1 MAEARPSLKRF
12 ADGKKRC
19 GWLGEDKLYVD
30 YHDREWGVPLKDERA
45 LFELLCLEGQ
55 QAGLSWFIVLRK
67 RENYRKAFAKFDPK
81 KIARFGAKDVERL
94 VKDEGIIRHRGKIE
108 AIIANAK
115 AVLALHQ
122 QGTSLSELVWGMV
135 GGKQQHNKIKSLKD
149 IPTQTEASTA
159 LSKALLAAGF
169 KFVGPT
175 TCYAFM
181 QAAGL
186 VDDHVKGCL
195 KGSWRSK

>member
-1 MAEARPSLKRF
+1 LAPQRPALRTF
-12 ADGKKRC
+12 ADGKPRC
-19 GWLGEDKLYVD
+19 GWLGEDPLYVA
-30 YHDREWGVPLKDERA
+30 YHDREWGRPLKDERA

-67 RENYRKAFAKFDPK
+67 REGYRRAFAQFDHVE
-81 KIARFGAKDVERL
+81 IARFGARDIARL

-108 AIIANAK
+108 AIVANAR
-115 AVLALHQ
+115 ALLALHE
-122 QGTSLSELVWGMV
+122 QGSSLRELVWGIV
-135 GGKQQHNKIKSLKD
+135 GGKPQRNRVRKLAD
-149 IPTQTEASTA
+149 IPAQTEQSKA
-159 LSKALLAAGF
+159 LSKTLLKAGF

-186 VDDHVKGCL
+186 VDDHVEGCFRA
-195 KGSWRSK
+195 K

>member
-1 MAEARPSLKRF
+1 LADARPSLKSF

-19 GWLGEDKLYVD
+19 GWLGDDPLYIA
-30 YHDREWGVPLKDERA
+30 YHDKEWGVPLQDERA

-67 RENYRKAFAKFDPK
+67 REGYRKAFANFDPAK
-81 KIARFGAKDVERL
+81 VAKFGARDVARL

-115 AVLALHQ
+115 AVLALHK
-122 QGTSLSELVWGMV
+122 QGMSLRELVWATV
-135 GGKQQHNKIKSLKD
+135 GGKQQRNKIKSLKD
-149 IPTQTEASTA
+149 IPAQTEQSKA
-159 LSKALLAAGF
+159 LSKALSKAGF

-186 VDDHVKGCL
+186 VDDHVKGCI
-195 KGSWRSK
+195 KAK

>member
-1 MAEARPSLKRF
+1 MTQRPPLKIF

-19 GWLGEDKLYVD
+19 GWLGEDQLYID
-30 YHDREWGVPLKDERA
+30 YHDAEWGTPHRDERA

-67 RENYRKAFAKFDPK
+67 REGYRKAFAQFDPG
-81 KIARFGAKDVERL
+81 KIAKFGARDIARL

-108 AIIANAK
+108 AIVNNAK
-115 AVLALHQ
+115 AVMALHK
-122 QGTSLSELVWGMV
+122 QGTSLAELVWGHV
-135 GGKQQHNKIKSLKD
+135 GGKPQHNKVKSLAD
-149 IPTQTEASTA
+149 IPAQTETSKA
-159 LSKALLAAGF
+159 LSKALLKAGF

-186 VDDHVKGCL
+186 VDDHVKGCFRA
-195 KGSWRSK
+195 K

>member
-1 MAEARPSLKRF
+1 MAGRPALKRF
-12 ADGKKRC
+12 ADGKQRC
-19 GWLGEDKLYVD
+19 GWLGEDPLYVK
-30 YHDREWGVPLKDERA
+30 YHDDEWGVPHTDERA

-67 RENYRKAFAKFDPK
+67 REGYRKAFANFDHK
-81 KIARFGAKDVERL
+81 KVAKFGARDIARL

-122 QGTSLSELVWGMV
+122 QGTSLRELVWGIV
-135 GGKQQHNKIKSLKD
+135 GGKQQRNKVKSLKD
-149 IPTQTEASTA
+149 IPAQTEASKA

-186 VDDHVKGCL
+186 VDDHVKGCI
-195 KGSWRSK
+195 KAK

>member
-1 MAEARPSLKRF
+1 MPARPALKAF

-19 GWLGEDKLYVD
+19 GWLGEDQLYID
-30 YHDREWGVPLKDERA
+30 YHDSEWGVPLKDERA

-67 RENYRKAFAKFDPK
+67 RDNYRKAFAKFDPAK
-81 KIARFGAKDVERL
+81 VAKFGARDIARL
-94 VKDEGIIRHRGKIE
+94 LKDEGIIRHRGKIE

-115 AVLALHQ
+115 AVLALRK
-122 QGTSLSELVWGMV
+122 QGTSLQKLVWASV
-135 GGKQQHNKIKSLKD
+135 GGKPQRNKVRSLKD
-149 IPTQTEASTA
+149 IPAQTAASKA
-159 LSKALLAAGF
+159 LSKALIGAGF

-186 VDDHVKGCL
+186 VDDHVKGC
-195 KGSWRSK
+195 WRAK

>member
-1 MAEARPSLKRF
+1 MAERPSLKTF
-12 ADGKKRC
+12 ADGQQRC
-19 GWLGEDKLYVD
+19 GWLGEDPLYID
-30 YHDREWGVPLKDERA
+30 YHDREWGVPLHDERA

-67 RENYRKAFAKFDPK
+67 RDGYRKAFAKFDPRK
-81 KIARFGAKDVERL
+81 VAKFTARDVTRL
-94 VKDEGIIRHRGKIE
+94 LKDEGIIRHRGKIE

-115 AVLALHQ
+115 ALLALHK
-122 QGTSLSELVWGMV
+122 QGSSLRELVWGIV
-135 GGKQQHNKIKSLKD
+135 GDRQRRNKVKSLAD
-149 IPTQTEASTA
+149 IPAQTDASKA
-159 LSKALLAAGF
+159 LSKALLKAGF

-186 VDDHVKGCL
+186 VDDHVKGCIGA
-195 KGSWRSK
+195 K

>member
-1 MAEARPSLKRF
+1 VPQRPSLKRF
-12 ADGKKRC
+12 PDGKQRC
-19 GWLGEDKLYVD
+19 GWLSEDQLYID

-67 RENYRKAFAKFDPK
+67 RDNYRRAFAKFDPAK
-81 KIARFGAKDVERL
+81 VAKFGARDIARL
-94 VKDEGIIRHRGKIE
+94 LKDEGIIRHRGKIE

-115 AVLALHQ
+115 AVLGLHK
-122 QGTSLSELVWGMV
+122 QGSSLQELVWATV
-135 GGKQQHNKIKSLKD
+135 AGKPQRNRIASLKD
-149 IPTQTEASTA
+149 IPAQTQASKA
-159 LSKALLAAGF
+159 LSKSLLAAGF

-186 VDDHVKGCL
+186 VDDHVAGCFRA
-195 KGSWRSK
+195 K